1 MILSFKIFIN
11 FKLIL
16 MLFGRIK
23 QNNQTKQIVGALLS
37 ARYPANRVNFKVK
50 YKVVIYSKL
59 DNIQQFHTELS
70 N

>member
-1 MILSFKIFIN
+1 
-11 FKLIL
+11 

-23 QNNQTKQIVGALLS
+23 QNKQTKQIVGALLS
-37 ARYPANRVNFKVK
+37 ARYPANSKHFKVE
-50 YKVVIYSKL
+50 YKVLIYSKL